1 MQKLF
6 CAILLL
12 MSFSTQAQFFNIK
25 TMRLFLGDVNSSL
38 VNVYDLKKETLIKS
52 INCIESVEA
61 YGSRITFN
69 KDETKLYRVGNRYAH
84 IIDVATLE
92 SKKIELLDSSEINR
106 LNSLRI
112 TTLTKGIS
120 ENGIVVKQNILDTTS
135 EYIIFDLKKEGKKVN
150 TFELSA
156 YTTMYDGNILA
167 FIQDGTIDIIDPL
180 SGKKIG
186 KFENAFL
193 TKDLADARANSSYYD
208 KRINTS
214 FCVLG
219 NYLITSLVLGMS
231 KSTYTFDFAHSIY
244 DLSAKKII
252 FSQRNSESLPDI
264 LPLEGTQLFYK
275 VITVIPKSQLKLPE
289 APDSTKFTKKDIK
302 KGAYNKAKE
311 EYNEK
316 VLIAETKW
324 KQNMEAYRNPQN
336 FISKIFSDVNET
348 QELFSIQGSKYII
361 MKGDF
366 VFCYKELSIEVYDI
380 KTKKLLNTIYF
391 E

>member
-1 MQKLF
+1 
-6 CAILLL
+6 
-12 MSFSTQAQFFNIK
+12 
-25 TMRLFLGDVNSSL
+25 
-38 VNVYDLKKETLIKS
+38 
-52 INCIESVEA
+52 
-61 YGSRITFN
+61 
-69 KDETKLYRVGNRYAH
+69 
-84 IIDVATLE
+84 
-92 SKKIELLDSSEINR
+92 
-106 LNSLRI
+106 
-112 TTLTKGIS
+112 
-120 ENGIVVKQNILDTTS
+120 
-135 EYIIFDLKKEGKKVN
+135 
-150 TFELSA
+150 
-156 YTTMYDGNILA
+156 
-167 FIQDGTIDIIDPL
+167 
-180 SGKKIG
+180 
-186 KFENAFL
+186 
-193 TKDLADARANSSYYD
+193 
-208 KRINTS
+208 
-214 FCVLG
+214 
-219 NYLITSLVLGMS
+219 MS